1 MSFSAADHAFM
12 AHALQLA
19 RRGLYSTSP
28 NPRVGCVIVRDGR
41 VIGEGWH
48 ERAGLPHAEAAAIA
62 AIVGAGDTA
71 KGDRGGV
78 ARGGHGEVA
87 QGATAYVT
95 LEPCSHFGR
104 TPPCADALI
113 AAGVARVVAAMQDPN
128 PLVAGQGLARL
139 AAAGIEVASG
149 LLQVEATDLNVGFV
163 SRMTRGRPWLRLKV
177 AASLD
182 GKTALNNGV
191 SQWITGPA
199 ARRDAHAWRARS
211 CAVLTGIGTV
221 KDDNP
226 RLTVRE
232 VQTTRQPLKVVI
244 DSRLETPP
252 DAAVL
257 EGGKVLIAAAQ
268 DDAVRGAALRA
279 RGAEIVLLPNA
290 RGKVALGDL
299 LLELGRRGINEV
311 LAEAGTRLNGSLLRE
326 GCVDELLIYQAPIL
340 LGDSARGMFGLA
352 ELTNLAGARR
362 LDIIERR
369 AVGADFRIRARLA

>member
-1 MSFSAADHAFM
+1 MSFSAADHGFM
-12 AHALQLA
+12 ARALQLA
-19 RRGLYSTSP
+19 QRGLYGTTP
-28 NPRVGCVIVRDGR
+28 NPRVGCVVVRDGR

-48 ERAGLPHAEAAAIA
+48 EKAGLPHAEAAALA
-62 AIVGAGDTA
+62 AIVGAGGTA
-71 KGDRGGV
+71 KG
-78 ARGGHGEVA
+78 
-87 QGATAYVT
+87 ATCYVT

-113 AAGVARVVAAMQDPN
+113 EAGVARVVAAMPDPN
-128 PLVAGQGLARL
+128 PLVAGQGMARL
-139 AAAGIEVASG
+139 AAAGIDVASG
-149 LLQVEATDLNVGFV
+149 LLAAEARELNIGFV

-191 SQWITGPA
+191 SQWITGA
-199 ARRDAHAWRARS
+199 EARRDAHHWRARS

-221 KDDNP
+221 RDDNP
-226 RLTVRE
+226 RLTVRD
-232 VQTTRQPLKVVI
+232 VPTTRQPLKVVI

-257 EGGKVLIAAAQ
+257 DGGNVLIAAAR
-268 DDAVRGAALRA
+268 DDGDRSAALRA

-290 RGKVALGDL
+290 LGKVELADL
-299 LLELGRRGINEV
+299 LQELGRRGINEV

-326 GCVDELLIYQAPIL
+326 GCVDELLIYQAPL
-340 LGDSARGMFGLA
+340 LIGDSARGMFGLA
-352 ELTNLAGARR
+352 ELSDLAGARR